1 MNGRRRL
8 LFLVLVL
15 VLYDDDELT
24 RARVSLGCDDDAY
37 YLSVYVGV
45 HIVGVSLVGG
55 KDSERALIV
64 YNILVRYLFIKTIFL
79 SYQ

>member
-1 MNGRRRL
+1 MNGRRRRL

-15 VLYDDDELT
+15 VLYDDELT

-37 YLSVYVGV
+37 DLGVYVDV
-45 HIVGVSLVGG
+45 HIAGVNLVGG
-55 KDSERALIV
+55 KDSEMALIV
-64 YNILVRYLFIKTIFL
+64 YNILVRYLFIKIVFL